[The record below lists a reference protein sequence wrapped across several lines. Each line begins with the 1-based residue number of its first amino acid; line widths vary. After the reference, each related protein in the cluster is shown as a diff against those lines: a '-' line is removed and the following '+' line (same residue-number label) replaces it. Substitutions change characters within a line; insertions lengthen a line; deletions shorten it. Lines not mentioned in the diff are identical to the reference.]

1 MENMFSPRL
10 DVRLKAE
17 YQYKKHSCPGRL
29 TGETRKWSKELAGL
43 FSSPAEP
50 GELSN

>member
-1 MENMFSPRL
+1 MENMFSPGL

-17 YQYKKHSCPGRL
+17 YQYKKRPCPGRL
-29 TGETRKWSKELAGL
+29 TGEIRKWSKELAGL

-50 GELSN
+50 GELIN